1 MQLLRK
7 TQSQFTRLDQ
17 QQIFFRQTFNLKFSS
32 SELEQFYSSSEKLFF
47 RVQVRVR
54 QNNRVFLS
62 SSSSSQP
69 CLALC
74 HMINQALL
82 TVTVVCV
89 GDTF

>member
-17 QQIFFRQTFNLKFSS
+17 QQILFRQIFNLKLSFSEL
-32 SELEQFYSSSEKLFF
+32 ELEQFYSSSEKLFF

-62 SSSSSQP
+62 SSSGSQP

-74 HMINQALL
+74 HMIN
-82 TVTVVCV
+82 
-89 GDTF
+89 